1 MLETTNIRELSKIAK
16 ANHCLLVVD
25 NTFSPLI
32 FTPAQEGVDAV
43 VHSLTKFINGM
54 SDCVAIPYPGLETPL
69 QYQLINAMAHKNYGS
84 GGLFA
89 IDLKEIRYR
98 KPIYE
103 SHTKRQAW
111 VFSS

>member
-1 MLETTNIRELSKIAK
+1 MLEITNIRELSKIAR

-25 NTFSPLI
+25 NTFSPLL
-32 FTPAQEGVDAV
+32 FTLAQEGTDAI
-43 VHSLTKFINGM
+43 VHSLTKFRNDM
-54 SDCVAIPYPGLETPL
+54 SDCVAIPYPGLETHP
-69 QYQLINAMAHKNYGS
+69 QYKLMNAMAHKNDGS

-98 KPIYE
+98 KPIYG
-103 SHTKRQAW
+103 SHAKRQAW